1 MILAALDSTQPTIG
15 VFDSGL
21 GGLSVLRAIR
31 ARLPLHPLLYIA
43 DSAHAPYGDRDPA
56 YVEQRVLQLSQFLIG
71 KGASII
77 VIACNT
83 ATTQAVNA
91 LRLRHAAL
99 PVVGVE
105 PGIKPAVAC
114 TRNQRIGVMATTGT
128 LRSEKFQL
136 LAQAYAAHVELVLQ
150 PCPGL
155 VDAIEAGNLEAPAVT
170 DLVTTYCARLRE
182 AQVDTVVLGCTHYPF
197 VARHIQQAMGP
208 DVMLVDTAHAV
219 ARQTANVAKA
229 FSGGPTS
236 CATLSAPTA
245 SGTSSI
251 PIEMWTTGPADRLQK
266 VSQEWL
272 SWHYCVSSIAV

>member
-1 MILAALDSTQPTIG
+1 
-15 VFDSGL
+15 
-21 GGLSVLRAIR
+21 
-31 ARLPLHPLLYIA
+31 
-43 DSAHAPYGDRDPA
+43 
-56 YVEQRVLQLSQFLIG
+56 
-71 KGASII
+71 
-77 VIACNT
+77 
-83 ATTQAVNA
+83 
-91 LRLRHAAL
+91 
-99 PVVGVE
+99 
-105 PGIKPAVAC
+105 
-114 TRNQRIGVMATTGT
+114 
-128 LRSEKFQL
+128 
-136 LAQAYAAHVELVLQ
+136 LVLQ